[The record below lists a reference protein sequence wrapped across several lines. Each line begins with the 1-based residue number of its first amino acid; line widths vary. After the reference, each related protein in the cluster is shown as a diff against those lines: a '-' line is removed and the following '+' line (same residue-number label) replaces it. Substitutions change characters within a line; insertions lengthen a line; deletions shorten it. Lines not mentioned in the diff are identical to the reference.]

1 MGLDM
6 SLIQKKFPFFAHQ
19 HRLHGHD
26 FTYLDNAATTHKP
39 QEVIDAEIA
48 VYTEYNANVH
58 RGLYTAGELV
68 TQKYEAAR
76 AKVAQFINAQPHEI
90 VFTPGT
96 TAGINMIAESWGR
109 DTLKTGD
116 EIVVTHVEH
125 HANLL
130 PWQRLAQRTGAT
142 LRYIPLN
149 QDTWQLEPEKISFSA
164 KTKIVAIA
172 HASNVLGPVWNPE
185 TDQLK
190 EVIAAAHNVG
200 AKVLLD
206 AAQTAPYQGLDVRN
220 LNVDFAVFSGHKMYG
235 PTGIG
240 TLYINEKMH
249 DSVEP
254 FFVGGSMVQSAGYH
268 ESTWQQAPLKFEA
281 GTPPIAQ
288 AIGLGA
294 AVDFLTTQIT
304 QVHKEELQRLTQ
316 KMLSELR
323 TIQHIKILGNQDW
336 ISSQGHLIT
345 FTVDGVHAHDI
356 AAYLSSK
363 QIAVRAGHHCA
374 QPLFGLLNII
384 SSVRVSLSYYNTEAD
399 IDRLI
404 TELRNALTLLR

>member
-1 MGLDM
+1 MPQ
-6 SLIQKKFPFFAHQ
+6 IQKKFPFFAHQ
-19 HRLHGHD
+19 QKLHGHD
-26 FTYLDNAATTHKP
+26 FVYLDNAATSHKP

-58 RGLYTAGELV
+58 RGLYTAGEQV
-68 TQKYEAAR
+68 TQKYEEAR
-76 AKVAQFINAQPHEI
+76 SKVAQFINAQPDEV
-90 VFTPGT
+90 VFTSGT
-96 TAGINMIAESWGR
+96 TASINMIAESWGR
-109 DTLKTGD
+109 DTLKSGD
-116 EIVVTHVEH
+116 EIVVTQVEH

-149 QDTWQLEPEKISFSA
+149 QDTWQLEPEKITFSQ
-164 KTKIVAIA
+164 KTKLVAIT
-172 HASNVLGPVWNPE
+172 HQSNVLGPVWNPE
-185 TDQLK
+185 TNQLK
-190 EVIAAAHNVG
+190 PVIAAAHAVG

-206 AAQTAPYQGLDVRN
+206 AAQTAPYQGLD
-220 LNVDFAVFSGHKMYG
+220 LQDLPVDFAVFSGHKMYG

-240 TLYINEKMH
+240 VLYINEKMH
-249 DSVEP
+249 DVVEP
-254 FFVGGSMVQSAGYH
+254 CFVGGSMVQSAGYH
-268 ESTWQQAPLKFEA
+268 ESSWQQAPLKFEA

-294 AVDFLTTQIT
+294 AIDFLTTQIT
-304 QVHKEELQRLTQ
+304 NQDKENLKRLTHRLLDQ
-316 KMLSELR
+316 LQ
-323 TIQHIKILGNQDW
+323 TIPHIKILGNQDW
-336 ISSQGHLIT
+336 IRNHGHLVS
-345 FTVDGVHAHDI
+345 FTAEAVHAHDI

>member
-1 MGLDM
+1 MPQ
-6 SLIQKKFPFFAHQ
+6 IHKKFPFFAHQ
-19 HRLHGHD
+19 QKLHGHD
-26 FTYLDNAATTHKP
+26 FVYLDNAATTHKP

-76 AKVAQFINAQPHEI
+76 AKVAQFINAQPHEVI
-90 VFTPGT
+90 FTPGT

-109 DTLKTGD
+109 NTIKAGD
-116 EIVVTHVEH
+116 EIIITAVEH

-164 KTKIVAIA
+164 KTKIVAVA

-185 TDQLK
+185 TNQLK
-190 EVIAAAHNVG
+190 SVIAAAHAVG

-206 AAQTAPYQGLDVRN
+206 AAQTAPHQGLD
-220 LNVDFAVFSGHKMYG
+220 LQDLPVDFAVFSGHKMYG

-240 TLYINEKMH
+240 ILYINEKMH
-249 DSVEP
+249 DMVEP

-288 AIGLGA
+288 AIGLGTA
-294 AVDFLTTQIT
+294 IDFLTTQIT
-304 QVHKEELQRLTQ
+304 QADKEQLQKLTQ
-316 KMLSELR
+316 KLITELNS
-323 TIQHIKILGNQDW
+323 IPHIKILGNQDW
-336 ISSQGHLIT
+336 IISHGHLVT
-345 FTVDGVHAHDI
+345 FTVDSVHAHDI

-374 QPLFGLLNII
+374 QPLFGLLKII

-399 IDRLI
+399 INRLI